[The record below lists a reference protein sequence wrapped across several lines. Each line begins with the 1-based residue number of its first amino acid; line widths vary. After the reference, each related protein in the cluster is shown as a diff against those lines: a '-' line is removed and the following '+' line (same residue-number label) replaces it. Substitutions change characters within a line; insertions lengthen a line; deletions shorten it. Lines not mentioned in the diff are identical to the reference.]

1 MLCTIHVTRL
11 FPNHIQPAWDFTM
24 STTNLHLRAA
34 PPMTLR
40 RRTVARLALFCMTA
54 TSLPFRV
61 EADPAVTAP
70 IQRLC
75 DALIGVMRAGA
86 AVPFAQR
93 YDRLAPTIDAVFD
106 VQTILE
112 ASVGPSWDG
121 LPVDQR
127 SALDSA
133 FRRYTIASYVGSFD
147 SFSGQRFEISPDTR
161 PLPNNEQAVSTS
173 IIPVSGDQHRLDYI
187 MRQVGGAWRVVDVLA
202 EGTISRVAVQRSD
215 FRYLLRQGGGEA
227 LLTSLQ
233 RKAAALAGG

>member
-1 MLCTIHVTRL
+1 
-11 FPNHIQPAWDFTM
+11 M
-24 STTNLHLRAA
+24 STTHLHLRPL
-34 PPMTLR
+34 PPITLGR
-40 RRTVARLALFCMTA
+40 RALAQLALFCLA
-54 TSLPFRV
+54 AAPIPVRAEV
-61 EADPAVTAP
+61 NPAATAP

-75 DALIGVMRAGA
+75 DALIGVMRAGT

-112 ASVGPSWDG
+112 ASVGPSWHE

-147 SFSGQRFEISPDTR
+147 SFSGQRFQISPDTR
-161 PLPNNEQAVSTS
+161 ALPNNEQAVSTS

-187 MRQVGGAWRVVDVLA
+187 MRKIDGAWRVVDVLA

-233 RKAAALAGG
+233 RKSAALAGG